1 MRITGLFLNNEIRTG
16 GNKRYL
22 ELMEAL
28 SSKGHQVTLFVNDH
42 LDWHPV
48 FCNEI
53 RIPLEYDKKRRV
65 IPLSVLFFLA
75 IKKHVRSN
83 KNLLL
88 TDWLIIFGETHWKAA
103 RWFSAYSKA
112 PILFAFRSDL
122 IAENNAYRKFYPV
135 TIQQQVLFF
144 IENAKQWLEEREIL
158 SRCHTVVFQSSF
170 DLTSFSDRH
179 PSLNIPSK
187 SSIIPGDILQPRFKP
202 EFALSNTSHECR
214 KILFV
219 GTLGKRKGLSVL
231 LNALSLLVE
240 RGIRDI
246 SLDIIAA
253 GTDWEYFRQIAVS
266 LDITKYVHY
275 HGKSDNPLNWMK
287 QSDLLIV
294 PSLFDSYPNT
304 ILEALHVGLPVLA
317 STTGGIPDMLEDAT
331 LLFPPGDATILADKI
346 YALYSSEKEYAVIHR
361 LCTEKRSRFCFDW
374 AGKFENILLPKNSID
389 SDSSQISQSKETKK

>member
-1 MRITGLFLNNEIRTG
+1 MIIFGLFLNSEIRTG

-28 SSKGHQVTLFVNDH
+28 SGKGHSVTLFVNSY
-42 LDWHPV
+42 LDWHASR
-48 FCNEI
+48 CTEI
-53 RIPLEYDKKRRV
+53 RIPIAYNKHKK
-65 IPLSVLFFLA
+65 ILPLGLRFLYVLRKYILRNSSMP
-75 IKKHVRSN
+75 KP
-83 KNLLL
+83 
-88 TDWLIIFGETHWKAA
+88 DWLIIFGETHWKAA

-122 IAENNAYRKFYPV
+122 IAENNAYRTFYPV

-144 IENAKQWLEEREIL
+144 FENAKQWLEEREIL

-170 DLTSFSDRH
+170 DLASFSDRH

-187 SSIIPGDILQPRFKP
+187 SSIIPGDILQPRFKQ
-202 EFALSNTSHECR
+202 EFALSNNSQECK

-219 GTLGKRKGLSVL
+219 GTLGKRKGLSIL
-231 LNALSLLVE
+231 LKALSHVVQ

-266 LDITKYVHY
+266 LDITKFVHY
-275 HGKSDNPLNWMK
+275 HGKSDDPLNWMK

-304 ILEALHVGLPVLA
+304 VLEALHVGLPVLA
-317 STTGGIPDMLEDAT
+317 SKTGGIPDMLDDDA
-331 LLFPPGDATILADKI
+331 LLFPPGDATVLAEKI
-346 YALYSSEKEYAVIHR
+346 YALYSSEKEYAIIRR
-361 LCTEKRSRFCFDW
+361 LCAEKRSRFCFDW
-374 AGKFENILLPKNSID
+374 AGRFETLLLSNNSID
-389 SDSSQISQSKETKK
+389 SGSAQISKSKEINK